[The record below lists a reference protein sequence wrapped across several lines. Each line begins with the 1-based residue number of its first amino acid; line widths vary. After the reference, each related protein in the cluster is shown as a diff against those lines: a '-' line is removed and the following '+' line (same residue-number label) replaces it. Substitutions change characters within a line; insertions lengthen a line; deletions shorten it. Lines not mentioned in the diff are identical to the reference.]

1 VISALC
7 ANGVSLRGQCSSH
20 SATARAGICT
30 AKTPWFVESR
40 SLHSILDKVAGL
52 AASNR
57 EIKLDVIR
65 ATEIISKSDAAYS
78 VWSTI
83 TPSRGEALLLSRL
96 PRFCKLIYGL
106 INTLDLYWEVR
117 G

>member
-1 VISALC
+1 MLITFGYGES
-7 ANGVSLRGQCSSH
+7 GHR
-20 SATARAGICT
+20 ICT
-30 AKTPWFVESR
+30 AKTPWFVKPR
-40 SLHSILDKVAGL
+40 SLHSILDKVAGF

-57 EIKLDVIR
+57 ESKLDVTR
-65 ATEIISKSDAAYS
+65 DTEIISKSDAAYT

-106 INTLDLYWEVR
+106 LNALELYWEVR